1 MDEQIQIEQ
10 APRKQ
15 IEEEPEKPTGQED
28 VVKREQEKFAELEE
42 KKKVLRDDL
51 EKARDEG
58 QKIVNEREE
67 EEEGFAKKI
76 EIAKKQ
82 NELQQEQLQLLKG
95 EQIDAENRRKSE
107 MKQMRKELIQKAA
120 DDNKKIENEEAGFID
135 EISGDVVINDQ
146 TVPRHIFSE
155 GDFIK
160 LKQSARRANKIVNTG
175 NVYCMMDTPLY
186 YPEKN
191 NVPPLWE
198 DIVKNDELDNSVKVK
213 KKNELE
219 GWINRGIFGYPGEN
233 EIKEN

>member
-95 EQIDAENRRKSE
+95 EQIDA
-107 MKQMRKELIQKAA
+107 
-120 DDNKKIENEEAGFID
+120 
-135 EISGDVVINDQ
+135 
-146 TVPRHIFSE
+146 
-155 GDFIK
+155 
-160 LKQSARRANKIVNTG
+160 
-175 NVYCMMDTPLY
+175 
-186 YPEKN
+186 
-191 NVPPLWE
+191 
-198 DIVKNDELDNSVKVK
+198 
-213 KKNELE
+213 
-219 GWINRGIFGYPGEN
+219 
-233 EIKEN
+233 